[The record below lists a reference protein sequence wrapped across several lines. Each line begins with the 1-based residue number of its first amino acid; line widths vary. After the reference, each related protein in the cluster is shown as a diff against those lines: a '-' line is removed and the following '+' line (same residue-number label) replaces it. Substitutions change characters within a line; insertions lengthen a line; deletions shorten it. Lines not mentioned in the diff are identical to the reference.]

1 MTGFSFK
8 STTLEPL
15 RSLKTPEKCEN
26 QSRISC
32 AKRTFMV
39 IGTVL
44 ALAFFILY
52 SVLFIQRC
60 IDGTSRT
67 DVERTSIW
75 KEIEAIRSYRE
86 ESESKQ
92 GWMLDKMMFALR
104 NTNRNRNSEYE
115 VLEGQVER
123 LRNETLNLIVKM
135 KNNYRDA
142 ESISQNFAKLN
153 KRIEEIKNVNDDG
166 GK

>member
-39 IGTVL
+39 IGTAL
-44 ALAFFILY
+44 ALIFCFLY
-52 SVLFIQRC
+52 SLLLIQRC
-60 IDGTSRT
+60 INVTSST
-67 DVERTSIW
+67 DVARTLIS
-75 KEIEAIRSYRE
+75 KQIEATRSYRKE
-86 ESESKQ
+86 WDSKQ
-92 GWMLDKMMFALR
+92 GWMLDKILFGLR
-104 NTNRNRNSEYE
+104 NTNRNKNSEYE
-115 VLEGQVER
+115 VLEGHVER
-123 LRNETLNLIVKM
+123 LRNETLNLIAKM